1 MVITNDFSIFADK
14 YHNRQHLPDDLIK
27 MIMDIN
33 TQEIK
38 IKKNYKN
45 VLDTINQ
52 IKYYDDDADT
62 SINDLTSND
71 EAWREHRYSDFE
83 YVFIEPL
90 YPRIFAVLREL
101 NLENGAYYEKNKHKK
116 HKISKDAIHRSLS
129 FYEYFWTLCDK
140 VENIY
145 HNDRFFQEYKKLY
158 PENLV
163 RDWD

>member
-1 MVITNDFSIFADK
+1 MVITSDFNIFADK

-27 MIMDIN
+27 MIMNIN

-52 IKYYDDDADT
+52 IKYYDDDGDT

-71 EAWREHRYSDFE
+71 EAWRHIDSDFE
-83 YVFIEPL
+83 YIFIEPL
-90 YPRIFAVLREL
+90 YPRIFGVLREI
-101 NLENGAYYEKNKHKK
+101 NLENGAYYERNKHKK
-116 HKISKDAIHRSLS
+116 HKISKDAWHRSIS
-129 FYEYFWTLCDK
+129 FYQYFWTLYNE
-140 VENIY
+140 VENTY
-145 HNDRFFQEYKKLY
+145 RNDRFFQEYKKLY